1 MLVTLKN
8 NGAGQVYLSTANKTI
23 ANGESF
29 TFSRAAADLDRDES
43 FKEFIKKNP
52 KIGVSYVAEPHDFV
66 APGLTAIPVAYAAG
80 VRPDPNSC
88 PVGSVIWNATTKE
101 PNWASDR
108 SGGIWVAL
116 SEQIATAV
124 ADLTVLI
131 NEGDAAVT
139 AHVDSEIARVEAMI
153 IAPQDTAFGVTVSAG
168 AARMREA
175 VSGSMVLKL
184 GGSATPAPQ
193 SISVTE
199 LNTALYGQGVRVLE
213 ATLESASGE
222 IHSWANLTPVLSSV
236 YIPVP
241 LGAAGGAAA
250 TFGPGTPV
258 FTGGRLFFVVT
269 FATGGVD
276 PVLVYEVGDTVTAKV
291 QVSAADALLGWPVAP
306 VTLTYNVVA

>member
-175 VSGSMVLKL
+175 VSGDIVLKL
-184 GGSATPAPQ
+184 GGSTTPAPQ
-193 SISVTE
+193 NITVTE
-199 LNTALYGQGVRVLE
+199 LNAALAGQCMRVLE
-213 ATLESASGE
+213 ATIESSAGVV
-222 IHSWANLTPVLSSV
+222 HSWANLTPVLSSV
-236 YIPVP
+236 YTPDD
-241 LGAAGGAAA
+241 AGTGAAA

-258 FTGGRLFFVVT
+258 FAGGRLFFVVT
-269 FATGGVD
+269 FATGGD
-276 PVLVYEVGDTVTAKV
+276 PALVYEVGDTVTAKV